1 MTMNLLTRREFVRRS
16 VIAGSAAAAAGP
28 LGAFC
33 SLAGERGKPAMR
45 LGLCTYLW
53 GQDWDLPTI
62 LANCRKSG
70 VLGVELRTQHKHGVE
85 PSLSPRQRAEV
96 KKRFAASPVVF
107 VGMGTNECFDNP
119 DPARLRQSIETAKK
133 FVRLSHDCGG
143 SGVKVKPNDFHKGV
157 PHERT
162 IEQIG
167 TSLNGLG
174 RFAADFGQQIRL
186 EIHGSCWQLT
196 TIHEIM
202 QVADHPNVGVCWNS
216 NPQDL
221 AGRGLEY
228 NFNLVKRRLGATTH
242 IRELDSTGYPY
253 RQLLDLLVAADYRGW
268 LLLECA
274 SKPKDRVAAM
284 AAQQTIFKRM
294 LAAARK

>member
-1 MTMNLLTRREFVRRS
+1 MNNVSRWKFIRESLTV
-16 VIAGSAAAAAGP
+16 GAAVALAGP
-28 LGAFC
+28 LASC
-33 SLAGERGKPAMR
+33 CCWAGERAKARMR

-70 VLGVELRTQHKHGVE
+70 VLGVELRTEHKHGVE
-85 PSLSPRQRAEV
+85 VALSPRQRAEV

-119 DPARLRQSIETAKK
+119 DPGRLRQSIEAAKK

-143 SGVKVKPNDFHKGV
+143 SGVKVKPNDFHKNV
-157 PHERT
+157 PRERT

-167 TSLNGLG
+167 TSLGELA

-186 EIHGSCWQLT
+186 EVHGSCGQLT

-221 AGRGLEY
+221 MGQGLEY
-228 NFNLVKRRLGATTH
+228 NFNLVKNRLGATTH
-242 IRELDSTGYPY
+242 IRELNSTGYPY
-253 RQLLDLLVAADYRGW
+253 RQLIDLLVAANYTGW
-268 LLLECA
+268 LLLEC
-274 SKPKDRVAAM
+274 SSQPKDRVAAM
-284 AAQQTIFKRM
+284 AAQQTLFERM
-294 LAAARK
+294 LAAASRGE